1 MSHTDRE
8 RRIRCSPPAFMAL
21 SAAQVSRLGFVD
33 PPLDSEA
40 LLFFNP

>member
-1 MSHTDRE
+1 
-8 RRIRCSPPAFMAL
+8 MAL